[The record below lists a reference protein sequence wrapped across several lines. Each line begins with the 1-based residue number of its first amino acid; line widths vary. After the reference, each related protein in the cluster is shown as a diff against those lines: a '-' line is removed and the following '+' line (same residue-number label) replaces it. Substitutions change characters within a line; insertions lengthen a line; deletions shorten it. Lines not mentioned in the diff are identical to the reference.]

1 LPIATFSLL
10 LVAPCCTSALELV
23 LGNASSLLTEG
34 CGAAN
39 LGPVLGG
46 VDIVSAY
53 AAATAGARIDP
64 PMGSSQYRW
73 QNPEGFF
80 FHFTSRENL
89 DAYSA
94 SPKSFPLGAG
104 GYCGLACSGH
114 DDSCAAG
121 SMCKGP
127 ACLSS
132 PMTYE
137 IATDGLL
144 YFFFGGGGMKTF
156 NYFDGTNKS
165 QINMSSIASCAMAV
179 IEAEHAQGHQCFN
192 TDFYADCFGEDMYN
206 FSMAQ
211 QSSPGAYRVPT
222 HVLVPSGKQQQPQR
236 TLAPE
241 DIPEAAITDSET

>member
-1 LPIATFSLL
+1 MSIASFGLL
-10 LVAPCCTSALELV
+10 LVASSCTSALELT
-23 LGNASSLLTEG
+23 LGNASNLLTDG

-53 AAATAGARIDP
+53 AAAAAGSHIDP
-64 PMGSSQYRW
+64 PMGSPQYRW
-73 QNPEGFF
+73 QNLQGFF
-80 FHFTSRENL
+80 FHFTSRANL

-94 SPKSFPLGAG
+94 SPQSFPLGAG

-114 DDSCAAG
+114 DDSCA
-121 SMCKGP
+121 SRMCKGP

-137 IATDGLL
+137 IAADGLL

-179 IEAEHAQGHQCFN
+179 REAEHVQGHQCFN
-192 TDFYADCFGEDMYN
+192 TDFCMRACHPRTR
-206 FSMAQ
+206 Q
-211 QSSPGAYRVPT
+211 
-222 HVLVPSGKQQQPQR
+222 LVS
-236 TLAPE
+236 L
-241 DIPEAAITDSET
+241 